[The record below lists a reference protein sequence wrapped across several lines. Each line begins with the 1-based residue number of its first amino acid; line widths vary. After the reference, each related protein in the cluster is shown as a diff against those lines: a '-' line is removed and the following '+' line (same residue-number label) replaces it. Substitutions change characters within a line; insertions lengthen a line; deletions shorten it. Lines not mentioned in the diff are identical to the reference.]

1 MDLKRKERGAT
12 SLQKG
17 DGGFEAW
24 PQAGSGKV
32 SVHFHVFVGS
42 PRKGDE
48 QWGIGVCCIM
58 V

>member
-1 MDLKRKERGAT
+1 MDLKRKERGA
-12 SLQKG
+12 LQRG

-24 PQAGSGKV
+24 PQAGSGKI

-48 QWGIGVCCIM
+48 QRGIGVCCIM